1 MFSGEIFENGW
12 LWMAATEQTEITA
25 CDVVQFLS
33 MKISFSATFNVDI
46 EFLKKAMLEPILY
59 RIDSIRN
66 WILILFR
73 TSQQQHLVPRA

>member
-1 MFSGEIFENGW
+1 
-12 LWMAATEQTEITA
+12 MAATEQTEITA

-33 MKISFSATFNVDI
+33 MKISFGATFNVDI

-59 RIDSIRN
+59 RIDSIRK